1 MGKLVREL
9 VDDLGGEMT
18 PRVQRAAPPFM
29 QIADHFRQKILDG
42 VLAQDT
48 KLPSIA
54 EIAEEWGVAT
64 ATAAKGIKQLQAE
77 GYVRSSTQGTYVDLG
92 KKLTSGSDRL
102 QLQRATG
109 SGFRSGERVEI
120 ISAGLTPAPVDVAEA
135 LSVEEGA
142 PVVRRQ
148 RRYVDDEGVI
158 TLSTSWLPGDFA
170 ESAPEL
176 TVPDTL
182 PKMTFGLIEER
193 TGRRAIR
200 RRDVVAL
207 RPVPED
213 AAPLLGIEAGTLA
226 LTMTNYYWDQH
237 GSVTEYAMDFLGVG
251 RQLTAEYDIN

>member
-1 MGKLVREL
+1 
-9 VDDLGGEMT
+9 MT

-29 QIADHFRQKILDG
+29 QIADHFRQKIIDG
-42 VLAQDT
+42 VLTQDT
-48 KLPSIA
+48 KLPPIA

-77 GYVRSSTQGTYVDLG
+77 GYVRSSTQGTFVDLG
-92 KKLTSGSDRL
+92 RKLTSGSDRL

-109 SGFRSGERVEI
+109 SGFRPGEHVEI
-120 ISAGLTPAPVDVAEA
+120 LSAGLTPAPIEVAEA
-135 LSVEEGA
+135 LGVEEGA

-148 RRYVDDEGVI
+148 RRYLDDDGVI
-158 TLSTSWLPGDFA
+158 TLSTSWLQGELA

-176 TVPDTL
+176 IVAEAL

-193 TGRRAIR
+193 TGRRTVR
-200 RRDVVAL
+200 RRDVVGL

-213 AAPLLGIEAGTLA
+213 AAPLLGVEAGEPA

-237 GSVTEYAMDFLGVG
+237 GSMTEYATDFLGAG
-251 RQLTAEYDIN
+251 RQLTAEYDLN